1 MSTLKIT
8 LAVVV
13 VWFASYLVFKQTTP
27 IDSENSEAEQ
37 TQSVTI
43 KRIEVPK
50 IKYLV
55 RYKDGSETTV
65 EAHSYIWDFHKI
77 KFLVNDTV
85 NVMEISAD
93 IVEEIN
99 EVNN

>member
-1 MSTLKIT
+1 MKFLKIT
-8 LAVVV
+8 LVVMV
-13 VWFASYLVFKQTTP
+13 VWIATYVAFNKFIPQNT
-27 IDSENSEAEQ
+27 ENCEDRK
-37 TQSVTI
+37 TQSDTI
-43 KRIEVPK
+43 KRIEAPK

-55 RYKDGSETTV
+55 RYKDGSETIV
-65 EAHSYIWDFHKI
+65 KAHSYIWDFHKI

-85 NVMEISAD
+85 KVMEMSAD